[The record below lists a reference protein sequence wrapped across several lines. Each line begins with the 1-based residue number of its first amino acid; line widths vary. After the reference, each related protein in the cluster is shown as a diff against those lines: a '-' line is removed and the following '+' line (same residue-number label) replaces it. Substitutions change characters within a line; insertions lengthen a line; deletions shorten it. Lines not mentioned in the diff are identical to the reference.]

1 MAAFF
6 RTFRVPVWT
15 ALCLIVCSQPLWAAN
30 LQSLKPGVTY
40 EVDKIVFTGNQA
52 FSASQ
57 LLNVMQT
64 RERPFYQLWK
74 KRHVFDPDV
83 FTQDLK
89 ELEVFYHSHGY
100 FRAAI
105 TYHLKIHDGLV
116 TPQIKIKENKPAKTQ
131 RIEIVLDRQQLPRSD
146 PLFKKI
152 RLKPGDLFNDTAY
165 ADAENALAT
174 FFRNGGFAH
183 TKTQRR
189 AEVNITDN
197 EVRVWYYVQPGSPG
211 VFGHTTVTGLKTIR
225 PYIVT
230 RELTYHPGE
239 PFSQTRLDQTRDRL
253 LKLRLFSVV
262 RLTPLSN
269 VEDPRIVPIRLT
281 VRERPKHSI
290 AVGGGYNTESQFIL
304 NFAWSDMNWLGGGR
318 QVTAFL
324 RYSNIDS
331 AARVVLTQPYLFN
344 QRAFTGIFGFG
355 EDIQQ
360 VPPYTLFGT
369 RFTPS
374 IRYNFSEKTK
384 AFVGYRLEYDKLTS
398 VDSQLVAALGG
409 IKMSG
414 IVSGPEAGFTMD
426 TTNDLFNPSRGYV
439 IDLEGMQA
447 GEIFGGSFNFYRF
460 WGQLKYYH
468 LLGWKT
474 ILATRLKLGFG
485 DYFGHNPE
493 NYPLFYRFFI
503 GGEGSVRG
511 WRYWELGPHTPDD
524 TPIGGLTDL
533 EGSIE
538 FRRPIWGNLSG
549 AAFLDFGQ
557 LSTHAYDVPIRDLDF
572 GAGPALSY
580 NTPVGPIRIDI
591 GIPFHKPRN
600 QYQWQFYFSIGQY
613 F

>member
-1 MAAFF
+1 MTSLF
-6 RTFRVPVWT
+6 RPLLAPLWT
-15 ALCLIVCSQPLWAAN
+15 ALFLLVCCQPVWAIKVQA
-30 LQSLKPGVTY
+30 LKPGVTY
-40 EVDKIVFTGNQA
+40 QVDKIVFVGNHA
-52 FSASQ
+52 FSDSK
-57 LLNVMQT
+57 LLANMQT
-64 RERPFYQLWK
+64 KERPFYQLWK
-74 KRHVFDPDV
+74 KPPLFDPDV
-83 FTQDLK
+83 FSQDLK
-89 ELEVFYHSHGY
+89 ELEIFYHSQGY
-100 FRAAI
+100 FRSAI
-105 TYHLKIHDGLV
+105 SYNLKVHDHLV
-116 TPQIKIKENKPAKTQ
+116 TPVIEINENKPAKVQ
-131 RIEIVLDRQQLPRSD
+131 QIEIVLDRKQLPRSD
-146 PLFKKI
+146 PLYKKI
-152 RLKPGDLFNDTAY
+152 QLKAGDPFNDTAY
-165 ADAENALAT
+165 VDAENALGT

-189 AEVNITDN
+189 AEVNLTDN
-197 EVRVWYYVQPGSPG
+197 EVRVWYYVQPDSPG
-211 VFGHTTVTGLKTIR
+211 VFGKTIVTGLTTIQ

-230 RELTYHPGE
+230 REIAYRRGE

-269 VEDPRIVPIRLT
+269 VEDPRIVPVRLT

-290 AVGGGYNTESQFIL
+290 AVGGGYNTESQFIA

-318 QVTAFL
+318 QLTAYL

-331 AARVVLTQPYLFN
+331 AARLVLTQPYLFN
-344 QRAFTGIFGFG
+344 HRATTGILGFG

-374 IRYNFSEKTK
+374 IRYNFSDKTK
-384 AFVGYRLEYDKLTS
+384 AFIGYRLEYDKLTS
-398 VDSQLVAALGG
+398 VDSELVQALGG

-447 GEIFGGSFNFYRF
+447 GEIFGGSFDFYRF
-460 WGQLKYYH
+460 WGEVKDYH

-485 DYFGHNPE
+485 DYFGHNPQ

-511 WRYWELGPHTPDD
+511 WRYWQLGPHTPDD

-538 FRRPIWGNLSG
+538 FRRPIWENLSG

-557 LSTHAYDVPIRDLDF
+557 LSTHAYDVPIRNLDF

-580 NTPVGPIRIDI
+580 NTPVGPIRIDL
-591 GIPFHKPRN
+591 GIPFFKPRN
-600 QYQWQFYFSIGQY
+600 QTQWQVYFSIGQY

>member
-1 MAAFF
+1 MTWLFRALRAPLGAAIF
-6 RTFRVPVWT
+6 PL
-15 ALCLIVCSQPLWAAN
+15 LCCHPAWAIK
-30 LQSLKPGVTY
+30 LQDLRPEVTY
-40 EVDKIVFTGNQA
+40 RVNRIVFVGNHA
-52 FSASQ
+52 FSDSA
-57 LLNVMQT
+57 LLANMQT
-64 RERPFYQLWK
+64 KERPFYQLWK
-74 KRHVFDPDV
+74 KRPVFDPDV

-89 ELEVFYHSHGY
+89 ELEIFYHSHGY
-100 FRAAI
+100 FRSAI
-105 TYHLKIHDGLV
+105 NYDLKVQDHLV
-116 TPQIKIKENKPAKTQ
+116 TPVIKINENQPARIQ
-131 RIEIVLDRQQLPRSD
+131 RIEIVLDRRELPRSD
-146 PLFKKI
+146 PLYRKI
-152 RLKPGDLFNDTAY
+152 KLQPGDLFDDNAY
-165 ADAENALAT
+165 VGAENALGT

-183 TKTQRR
+183 TKTERR

-197 EVRVWYYVQPGSPG
+197 QVRIWYYVQPDSAG
-211 VFGHTTVTGLKTIR
+211 VFGKTTITGLTTIQ
-225 PYIVT
+225 PYIVR
-230 RELTYHPGE
+230 REIAYHAGE
-239 PFSQTRLDQTRDRL
+239 PFSQAKLDETRDRL

-269 VEDPRIVPIRLT
+269 VEDPHIVPIRLT

-290 AVGGGYNTESQFIL
+290 AAGGGYNTESQFIA

-318 QVTAFL
+318 QLTAFL

-331 AARVVLTQPYLFN
+331 AARLSLTQPYLFN
-344 QRAFTGIFGFG
+344 ARAMTGILGFG

-374 IRYNFSEKTK
+374 IRYNISEKTK
-384 AFVGYRLEYDKLTS
+384 AFIGYRLEYDKLTS
-398 VDSQLVAALGG
+398 VDEELVQALGG
-409 IKMSG
+409 IRMSG

-426 TTNDLFNPSRGYV
+426 TTNDLFNPSQGYV
-439 IDLEGMQA
+439 IDLEAMQA
-447 GEIFGGSFNFYRF
+447 GEIFGGSFNFYRL
-460 WGQLKYYH
+460 WGQVKHYR

-485 DYFGHNPE
+485 DYFGHNLQ

-511 WRYWELGPHTPDD
+511 WRYWQLGPHTPDD

-533 EGSIE
+533 EGSVE

-557 LSTHAYDVPIRDLDF
+557 LSVDPYDIPINHLDF

-580 NTPVGPIRIDI
+580 NTPVGPIRIDL

-600 QYQWQFYFSIGQY
+600 QTQWQVYFSIGQY